1 MLPEY
6 VVNGIKAGA
15 KVILHDAGLRF
26 GFPDITTIANIYNCS
41 SQSVLNVLS
50 GKPRLRPDRRIE

>member
-6 VVNGIKAGA
+6 VVNGIKA
-15 KVILHDAGLRF
+15 KVILHDAGPRF

-50 GKPRLRPDRRIE
+50 GKPRLRPDRRTK